1 MPHLVFHTVCLMLL
15 ISMATTFFDSHCHF
29 DFPEFDRD
37 RESVWRACQD
47 SGIKG
52 MMIPGVIP
60 EQWQRAEHLCKV
72 NQGLFY
78 SVGIHPHWLAVAGL
92 SAEDNNSRL
101 DEIRQ
106 HVVKYFQSPYCRAVG
121 ETGLDELI
129 ETPRALL
136 ESLLIWHLLLAA
148 EINKPVILHS
158 VRAHHYLLPILK
170 EYRPVSGGVIHA
182 FSGSYETAKQYWDLG
197 FYLGIGGTIT
207 YERAAKTRSAVQKM
221 PLEALLLETDAPD
234 MPLQGFQGQRNSPE
248 KIIEVGNCLA
258 NLRAQPLAQIA
269 QQTSENAQRLFGV
282 DLGGVNHP
290 S

>member
-1 MPHLVFHTVCLMLL
+1 MGLP
-15 ISMATTFFDSHCHF
+15 FFDSHCHF
-29 DFPEFDRD
+29 DFPEFDAD
-37 RESVWRACQD
+37 RESVWHACQNL
-47 SGIKG
+47 GVKE
-52 MMIPGVIP
+52 MMIPGVTP
-60 EQWQRAEHLCKV
+60 EQWQRAEQLCQD

-78 SVGIHPHWLAVAGL
+78 SAGIHPHWLAAAGL
-92 SAEDNNSRL
+92 SVGDNNSRL

-106 HVVKYFQSPYCRAVG
+106 HLVMHLQSPYCRALG

-148 EINKPVILHS
+148 EFNKPVILHS

-170 EYRPVSGGVIHA
+170 EYSPIRGGVIHA
-182 FSGSYETAKQYWDLG
+182 FSGSYETAKQYWELG

-221 PLEALLLETDAPD
+221 PLESLLLETDAPD

-269 QQTSENAQRLFGV
+269 QQTSANAQRLFGV
-282 DLGGVNHP
+282 GGVKNP
-290 S
+290 G